1 MDELMNLQHVDIQWG
16 NHDVSW
22 MGAAAG
28 NPACIATVLRIATA
42 YNCFDVLED
51 GYGINLRP
59 LSMFADR
66 TYHDDPCDCF
76 RPHLLDENLYDKVE
90 SQLIRRH
97 PEYHMKDRLLL
108 EKVNWENGTI
118 RIGGKNYPMKDTH
131 FPTID
136 PKDPTR
142 LSKEEQDLMDT
153 LISSFRHATRL
164 QRHIQFVFSHG
175 SMYLIRNNNLLFHGC
190 VPMNE
195 DGTFRAVNLFGKPL
209 KAQQLM
215 DEIEKKCISAFMSH
229 REGMADPYATDLFW
243 YLWCGADSPLFGK
256 NRMATFEN
264 FFLDEPSLKKEEYN
278 PYYQYST
285 KKEYAMKILKS
296 FGVNPETGHI
306 INGHVPVKV
315 RKGETPVKAKGKL
328 FVIDGG
334 ISKAYQRKTGIAGY
348 TLIFNSNHL
357 ALAEHRPFL
366 PGEEDTPAIT
376 EVEVFK
382 ERFLL
387 KDTDEGREYLKKIAD
402 LEDLLSAYRT
412 GLIKQQ

>member
-1 MDELMNLQHVDIQWG
+1 
-16 NHDVSW
+16 
-22 MGAAAG
+22 
-28 NPACIATVLRIATA
+28 
-42 YNCFDVLED
+42 
-51 GYGINLRP
+51 
-59 LSMFADR
+59 
-66 TYHDDPCDCF
+66 
-76 RPHLLDENLYDKVE
+76 
-90 SQLIRRH
+90 
-97 PEYHMKDRLLL
+97 MKDRLLL

>member
-1 MDELMNLQHVDIQWG
+1 
-16 NHDVSW
+16 
-22 MGAAAG
+22 
-28 NPACIATVLRIATA
+28 
-42 YNCFDVLED
+42 
-51 GYGINLRP
+51 
-59 LSMFADR
+59 
-66 TYHDDPCDCF
+66 
-76 RPHLLDENLYDKVE
+76 
-90 SQLIRRH
+90 
-97 PEYHMKDRLLL
+97 
-108 EKVNWENGTI
+108 
-118 RIGGKNYPMKDTH
+118 
-131 FPTID
+131 
-136 PKDPTR
+136 
-142 LSKEEQDLMDT
+142 
-153 LISSFRHATRL
+153 
-164 QRHIQFVFSHG
+164 
-175 SMYLIRNNNLLFHGC
+175 
-190 VPMNE
+190 
-195 DGTFRAVNLFGKPL
+195 
-209 KAQQLM
+209 
-215 DEIEKKCISAFMSH
+215 
-229 REGMADPYATDLFW
+229 
-243 YLWCGADSPLFGK
+243 
-256 NRMATFEN
+256 
-264 FFLDEPSLKKEEYN
+264 
-278 PYYQYST
+278 
-285 KKEYAMKILKS
+285 MKILKS